1 MISYKLYF
9 VATLDPQNRR
19 VGPTPGQLL
28 GEARRR
34 HGISQRLL
42 AARAGTTQSAISRIE
57 SGHVSPSVDTLWELL
72 YLLGEDLELS
82 AQARDS
88 GVDAT
93 LNRANLAFAPGQ
105 RVQRGLAF
113 ADFVRRNRG
122 KRSDDLETWGHVDGP
137 PPLQAHPLLEA
148 LVEQGVDFVLVGGMA
163 GIALGSSY
171 PTYDIDVAYARDR
184 ANLER
189 LARALVGLRVS
200 LRVQGEASDLPFV
213 ADARSLANGA
223 NFTFMTEFGMF
234 DVLGDL
240 AGVSSYED
248 LRRDATVHE
257 VEGFPIRVASIGHLI
272 AMKRAANRTKDKLM
286 VEEYIVIA
294 DEQKK
299 LAREEKERGEG

>member
-1 MISYKLYF
+1 M
-9 VATLDPQNRR
+9 RE
-19 VGPTPGQLL
+19 G
-28 GEARRR
+28 RRR
-34 HGISQRLL
+34 HGISQHQL
-42 AARAGTTQSAISRIE
+42 AVRAGTTQSAISRIE

-82 AQARDS
+82 AQVRDS
-88 GVDAT
+88 GIDAT

-122 KRSDDLETWGHVDGP
+122 KRSDDLETWGHLDGP
-137 PPLQAHPLLEA
+137 LPLQAQPLLKA
-148 LVEQGVDFVLVGGMA
+148 LVEHGVDFVLVGGMA

-171 PTYDIDVAYARDR
+171 PTYDIDVAYSRDE
-184 ANLER
+184 ANLKR
-189 LARALVGLRVS
+189 LARALVELRVS
-200 LRVQGEASDLPFV
+200 LRAKGEAAGLPFT

-240 AGVSSYED
+240 AGIRSYED
-248 LRRDATVHE
+248 LRRDATVQE

-272 AMKRAANRTKDKLM
+272 SMKRAANRTKDKLM
-286 VEEYIVIA
+286 LEEYIVIA
-294 DEQKK
+294 ETQKK
-299 LAREEKERGEG
+299 LAEEEKG